1 MSSEF
6 GRSASPSSASNP
18 STHNSQPLTSAQLKS
33 IEALAE
39 DLIKRE
45 PASLPHRTLLALARL
60 KQGRPSAAMEIY
72 ANLRIPPNAATPSAV
87 AVHAAVL
94 AGSGREEDARTE
106 AGAVNWEQLLPEE
119 QALIEKLR

>member
-1 MSSEF
+1 MSSDF
-6 GRSASPSSASNP
+6 S
-18 STHNSQPLTSAQLKS
+18 K
-33 IEALAE
+33 IERLAE

-60 KQGRPSAAMEIY
+60 RQGEGAKAFEVYSQ
-72 ANLRIPPNAATPSAV
+72 LRIPPNAASPSAV